1 MYGIIWQLEP
11 DEGPATL
18 CRWYLP
24 LCSGLVLIFFHTKTD
39 NRTQATARDR
49 CATDAASYR
58 TYEYSRCYICQ
69 VNPIQCYHNTNMT
82 PLIIFFRTI
91 EWNVAYGCHTE
102 LARFNLLICMRG
114 DPEMGTA
121 D

>member
-39 NRTQATARDR
+39 NCTQATVRDR
-49 CATDAASYR
+49 CATL
-58 TYEYSRCYICQ
+58 Q
-69 VNPIQCYHNTNMT
+69 VTALMNIPGVTFVKPTQSIAT
-82 PLIIFFRTI
+82 
-91 EWNVAYGCHTE
+91 TE
-102 LARFNLLICMRG
+102 Q
-114 DPEMGTA
+114 T
-121 D
+121 